1 MQTLASRVGQKQNV
15 VLFAIDEPIVFL
27 SADFREDY
35 HKYKSCAS
43 CALTFPFALTAT
55 ATPPVLKDMVAQ
67 LLLKKPDH
75 HVHGFYRPNL
85 FYQVEICSSDEMK
98 FKILCQALRDVPEG
112 RVLIYCGTRQ
122 LCQDLTQTLK
132 KEFKGV
138 AYYHAG
144 LDTEKRQEI
153 QEKLDAGRLRILAA
167 TNAFGMGIDYPNV
180 RLVVRI
186 IKCPPISN
194 RLSKWDA
201 LTWTPRAACFS
212 TRKDKGASIL
222 LYQQSTASD
231 FVIRR
236 RWVVECHDSV
246 CEGGSVGMPEF

>member
-1 MQTLASRVGQKQNV
+1 MSPLCFSV
-15 VLFAIDEPIVFL
+15 P
-27 SADFREDY
+27 DFREDY

-180 RLVVRI
+180 RLVVHYQMPANI
-186 IKCPPISN
+186 ESFIEMG
-194 RLSKWDA
+194 
-201 LTWTPRAACFS
+201 RADVDTSRCL
-212 TRKDKGASIL
+212 L
-222 LYQQSTASD
+222 LYSKRQ
-231 FVIRR
+231 RR
-236 RWVVECHDSV
+236 FNPTLSAIHR
-246 CEGGSVGMPEF
+246 